1 MKPSLKFIYITPLS
15 LNAKFFFNME
25 LDSFHSC
32 KILKET
38 DDQYLVKSINDQ
50 QKFWIEKTGNQHWK
64 VTV

>member
-1 MKPSLKFIYITPLS
+1 MS

-38 DDQYLVKSINDQ
+38 DDQYLVKSINEQ